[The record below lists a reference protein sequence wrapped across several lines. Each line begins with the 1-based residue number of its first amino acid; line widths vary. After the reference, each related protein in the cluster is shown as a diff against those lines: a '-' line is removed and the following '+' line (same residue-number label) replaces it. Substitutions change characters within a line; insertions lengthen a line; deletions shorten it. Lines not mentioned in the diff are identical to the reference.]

1 MPRTKRTSEPQPP
14 KPHASGP
21 SLTYAR
27 RIERGRPNVT
37 LTLDEAINEALYA
50 LSERLAMPRSHVV
63 EEAIRLLAAREKIKI
78 IDKG

>member
-1 MPRTKRTSEPQPP
+1 
-14 KPHASGP
+14 
-21 SLTYAR
+21 LTYAR